1 MSLTPVETQL
11 LDELERL
18 IHQQIEEGLPSL
30 NIERLMQH
38 SPYSRR
44 QTERLFR
51 ARFLT
56 SPARFFRDCQ
66 ADRARTL
73 LLNGED
79 VLSAA
84 YQVGFASAGRL
95 HDAVIVRSGM
105 TPGELRRRGAGVLIR
120 IGFFETQLGVVL
132 IAATERGVS
141 ALQMCGAAPT
151 SEQLAE
157 RITRLR
163 QEFAEAD
170 FDEDPVFLQAYA
182 DALVAFLDARTDRF
196 CPPLDILQGS
206 TFQREVWAELQ
217 RLHPGE
223 TVSYAELAR
232 RIGKPSAVRA
242 VARACATNRV
252 AIAIPCHRAVRS
264 DGSLAGYRWGLQW
277 KMRLLELEASL
288 YKEAVLPTPQA
299 V

>member
-84 YQVGFASAGRL
+84 YQV
-95 HDAVIVRSGM
+95 
-105 TPGELRRRGAGVLIR
+105 
-120 IGFFETQLGVVL
+120 
-132 IAATERGVS
+132 
-141 ALQMCGAAPT
+141 AL
-151 SEQLAE
+151 
-157 RITRLR
+157 
-163 QEFAEAD
+163 
-170 FDEDPVFLQAYA
+170 
-182 DALVAFLDARTDRF
+182 
-196 CPPLDILQGS
+196 
-206 TFQREVWAELQ
+206 
-217 RLHPGE
+217 
-223 TVSYAELAR
+223 LAR
-232 RIGKPSAVRA
+232 DAF
-242 VARACATNRV
+242 TM
-252 AIAIPCHRAVRS
+252 
-264 DGSLAGYRWGLQW
+264 Q
-277 KMRLLELEASL
+277 
-288 YKEAVLPTPQA
+288 
-299 V
+299 